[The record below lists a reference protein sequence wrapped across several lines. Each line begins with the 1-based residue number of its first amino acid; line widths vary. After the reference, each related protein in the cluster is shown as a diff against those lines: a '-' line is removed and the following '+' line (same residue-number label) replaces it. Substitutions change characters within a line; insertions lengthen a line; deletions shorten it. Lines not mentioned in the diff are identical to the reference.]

1 MTKVKIVLGFKSSE
15 GNVKIEVIEAVADDP
30 SNTRAMLIEPHA
42 KEGKYDYLTVIDA
55 WQVEEGGE
63 AELKLTDD

>member
-1 MTKVKIVLGFKSSE
+1 MDKVKIVLGFRASE
-15 GNVKIEVIEAVADDP
+15 GTVKIEMVEAVADDP

-42 KEGKYDYLTVIDA
+42 KDGKYDYLTVIDA
-55 WQVEEGGE
+55 WHVEEGGE